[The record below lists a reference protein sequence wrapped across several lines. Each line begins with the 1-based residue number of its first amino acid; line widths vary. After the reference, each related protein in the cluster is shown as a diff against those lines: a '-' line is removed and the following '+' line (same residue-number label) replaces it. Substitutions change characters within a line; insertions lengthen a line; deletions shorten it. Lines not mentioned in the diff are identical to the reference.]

1 MEKSPAIVRLAFLGH
16 LMGTLTHRADDGAH
30 LLEFEAS
37 FLRLGHDLSPIA
49 FPLEQMAQP
58 RVFRAGDSPF
68 PGGLPGL
75 ITDSLPDA
83 WGERVLRA
91 QLPEITTIV
100 EKLAAIGR
108 RGPGAITFEP
118 ALGPG
123 RDADA
128 SAVELAALAER
139 ATALASAKPTP
150 LTTDDVNAALA
161 KGGSSLGGA
170 FPKTTVH
177 LPLGADVIDKREILV
192 GGPTPVGHVPCV
204 LKFSPADA
212 DGGGAVEF
220 AYMKMAQAAG
230 IRVPRTCLVNDGQ
243 RRHFAAARFD
253 RYRASDGT
261 LARRHVHTLSGLLHR
276 RASEGQLDYTD
287 FMRVARRLC
296 GHADAVECLRR
307 AIFNLLA
314 VNRDD
319 HGRNHAFLYDETTRT
334 WTLAP
339 AYDLNPNVANVLI
352 GLSWFGSAAIPQ
364 TLADLNR
371 LAELAGIRPAMVRTI
386 FGEVEEAVIGGWRRI
401 ATECGVP
408 TEIVA
413 MWEKEMLAQTRALR
427 ADVAKQPMK
436 APRKGRPESR

>member
-1 MEKSPAIVRLAFLGH
+1 MDKAPSSVRLAFLGQP
-16 LMGTLTHRADDGAH
+16 MGRLTHRENDGAH

-37 FLRLGHDLSPIA
+37 FLQLGHDLSPIA

-75 ITDSLPDA
+75 IADSLPDA
-83 WGERVLRA
+83 WGERVMRA
-91 QLPEITTIV
+91 ELPQITTV
-100 EKLAAIGR
+100 VGKLAAIGR

-118 ALGPG
+118 ALGLG

-128 SAVELAALAER
+128 SSVELAALAER
-139 ATALASAKPTP
+139 ATALASAKPAP

-170 FPKTTVH
+170 FPKTTAH
-177 LPLGADVIDKREILV
+177 LPLSADVIDKREILV
-192 GGPTPVGHVPCV
+192 GGPTPAGHVPCI
-204 LKFSPADA
+204 LKFSPADS

-220 AYMKMAQAAG
+220 AYMKMAKAAG
-230 IRVPRTCLVNDGQ
+230 LRVPRTCLVNDGQ

-253 RYRASDGT
+253 RYIASDGT
-261 LARRHVHTLSGLLHR
+261 MAKRHVHTLSGLLHR
-276 RASEGQLDYTD
+276 RASDGQLDYSD

-296 GHADAVECLRR
+296 GHEEAVECLRR

-319 HGRNHAFLYDETTRT
+319 HGRNHAFLYDETARA

-371 LAELAGIRPAMVRTI
+371 MAELAGIRPTMVRTI

-401 ATECGVP
+401 ATECDVP
-408 TEIVA
+408 PEIVA
-413 MWEKEMLAQTRALR
+413 IWEKEMLVQTRTLR
-427 ADVAKQPMK
+427 ADVAKHPV
-436 APRKGRPESR
+436 KGRQKGAQ

>member
-1 MEKSPAIVRLAFLGH
+1 MDKTPSSVRLAFLGQPMAT
-16 LMGTLTHRADDGAH
+16 LMHREEDGAH

-49 FPLEQMAQP
+49 FPLEQMVQP

-75 ITDSLPDA
+75 IADSLPDA
-83 WGERVLRA
+83 WGERVMRA
-91 QLPEITTIV
+91 ELPEITTIV
-100 EKLAAIGR
+100 GKLAAIGR
-108 RGPGAITFEP
+108 RGPGALTFEP
-118 ALGPG
+118 ALGSG

-128 SAVELAALAER
+128 SSVDLAALAER
-139 ATALASAKPTP
+139 ATALASAKPAP

-170 FPKTTVH
+170 FPKTTAH
-177 LPLGADVIDKREILV
+177 LPLSADMIDKREILV
-192 GGPTPVGHVPCV
+192 GGPTPDDYVPCI
-204 LKFSPADA
+204 LKFSPADS

-220 AYMKMAQAAG
+220 ACMKMAKAAG

-253 RYRASDGT
+253 RYIADDGT
-261 LARRHVHTLSGLLHR
+261 MAKRHVHTLSGLLHR
-276 RASEGQLDYTD
+276 RASDGQLDYSD

-296 GHADAVECLRR
+296 GHEEAVECLRR

-364 TLADLNR
+364 KFEDLNR
-371 LAELAGIRPAMVRTI
+371 LAELAGIRPTMVRAI
-386 FGEVEEAVIGGWRRI
+386 FGEVENAVMGGWRRI
-401 ATECGVP
+401 ATECDVP
-408 TEIVA
+408 SEIVA
-413 MWEKEMLAQTRALR
+413 IWEKEMLTQTRALR
-427 ADVAKQPMK
+427 AAVAKHPMK
-436 APRKGRPESR
+436 GPRKTS

>member
-1 MEKSPAIVRLAFLGH
+1 METSPSTVRLAFLGQPMAR
-16 LMGTLTHRADDGAH
+16 LRHREDDGAH
-30 LLEFEAS
+30 FLEFEAS
-37 FLRLGHDLSPIA
+37 FLQLGHDLSPVS

-58 RVFRAGDSPF
+58 RVLRAGDSPF

-75 ITDSLPDA
+75 IADSLPDA
-83 WGERVLRA
+83 WGERVMRA
-91 QLPEITTIV
+91 ELPEITTIV
-100 EKLAAIGR
+100 GKLAAIGR

-128 SAVELAALAER
+128 SSVELAALAER
-139 ATALASAKPTP
+139 ATALASASPAP

-170 FPKTTVH
+170 FPKTTAH
-177 LPLGADVIDKREILV
+177 LPLSADVLDKREILV
-192 GGPTPVGHVPCV
+192 GGPTPAGHVPCI
-204 LKFSPADA
+204 LKFSPADS

-220 AYMKMAQAAG
+220 AYMKMAKAAG
-230 IRVPRTCLVNDGQ
+230 IRVPRICLVNDGQ

-253 RYRASDGT
+253 RTIANDGT
-261 LARRHVHTLSGLLHR
+261 MAKRHVHTLSGLLHR
-276 RASEGQLDYTD
+276 RASDGQLDYSD
-287 FMRVARRLC
+287 FMRLSRRLC
-296 GHADAVECLRR
+296 GHEEAVECLRR

-319 HGRNHAFLYDETTRT
+319 HGRNHAFLYDESTRT

-364 TLADLNR
+364 KLEDVIR
-371 LAELAGIRPAMVRTI
+371 LAELAGIRPAKVRTI
-386 FGEVEEAVIGGWRRI
+386 FGEVENAVMGGWRRI
-401 ATECGVP
+401 AKECDVP
-408 TEIVA
+408 AGIVA
-413 MWEKEMLAQTRALR
+413 IWEKEMLTQTRSLR
-427 ADVAKQPMK
+427 ADVAKRPV
-436 APRKGRPESR
+436 KGRQKTS